1 MSALINNFS
10 SINANLEVHSTSKMN
25 VLSLTSQY
33 PLRVGETYAVFID
46 GITDRSRLVEG
57 SRTFIS

>member
-1 MSALINNFS
+1 MSALINDFS

-25 VLSLTSQY
+25 VLPLTSQY

-46 GITDRSRLVEG
+46 GITDRFRLVEG
-57 SRTFIS
+57 S

>member
-1 MSALINNFS
+1 
-10 SINANLEVHSTSKMN
+10 MN

-46 GITDRSRLVEG
+46 GITDTSRLVEG

>member
-1 MSALINNFS
+1 MSALINDFS

-25 VLSLTSQY
+25 VLPLTSQF

-46 GITDRSRLVEG
+46 GITDKFRLVDG
-57 SRTFIS
+57 S